1 MSAHTTTPASRRVQ
15 SNQTKHSKGPSTFA
29 FPRALVHAESDSAV
43 LNYFQGTGGA
53 GAPPFFQGTGGA
65 GAPPFAIIT
74 EPSPCATTTVFR
86 LIAPTRTSMARK
98 TTVSLRDI
106 VPPSINYPGGIVFLS
121 VAMSS
126 SSRVEPVTKR
136 YTLSRPIVSI
146 SFRLP

>member
-1 MSAHTTTPASRRVQ
+1 MYTLKRKKRGKERVLTAHTTTPASRRVQ
-15 SNQTKHSKGPSTFA
+15 SNQTKHSKGPSTFT
-29 FPRALVHAESDSAV
+29 FPRALVHAELAYSAV

-65 GAPPFAIIT
+65 GAPPFFQGTGGAGAPPFAMIT

-106 VPPSINYPGGIVFLS
+106 VPP
-121 VAMSS
+121 
-126 SSRVEPVTKR
+126 R
-136 YTLSRPIVSI
+136 
-146 SFRLP
+146 